1 MTGQDNGA
9 VRRVVWGELFPWLLL
24 LRCFRIALQVRW
36 IVAGAAGV
44 LLTYAGW
51 ALISWVFWKQG
62 GELGDAFWA
71 ARCPWLEAGAVV
83 PDFYPLPPDAANPEA
98 QPATGAPGQPLA
110 AEGLRADRP
119 SLEDFLQK
127 VLRWEHISS
136 GWVIVARPFVWMF
149 GRDIVLWD
157 FVGLLV
163 LGIWSLVVWTFFGG
177 AINRGAAYELATQ
190 ERLGLGRVIRFLR
203 DKWLSYL
210 AAPVIPLLG
219 ILVVAVPV
227 LILGLLLR
235 FSVGVLVAALFWPL
249 ALAAGLVLALL
260 GIGLFLGWPLLW
272 SGISA
277 EGTDSYD
284 AIGRAYNYT
293 YQRPVHYLFYA
304 VLAAVLGTLGWLLV
318 ACILG
323 AIVYMTYWAASWGS
337 GVETVRQLATP
348 SGIGSLREFGAA
360 VIRFWAECVK
370 LVGAGY
376 LVSYF
381 WTAAAG
387 VYLLLRRDADATELE
402 EVYVEE
408 EPEPLPPPAP
418 AAGKES
424 PAPTGPPEPKP
435 EEQE

>member
-9 VRRVVWGELFPWLLL
+9 VRRVFWGELFPWLLL
-24 LRCFRIALQVRW
+24 LRCFRIAIQVRW

-51 ALISWVFWKQG
+51 ALVSWAFWKQG
-62 GELGDAFWA
+62 ELGHAFSA

-83 PDFYPLPPDAANPEA
+83 PDYYPLPP
-98 QPATGAPGQPLA
+98 GALQRQGQPG
-110 AEGLRADRP
+110 EGASPQDMAQEVLPGDRP
-119 SLEDFLQK
+119 SLSDFLHK
-127 VLRWEHISS
+127 VLRLEHISS

-149 GRDIVLWD
+149 GRDLTLWD
-157 FVGLLV
+157 FVGLLL
-163 LGIWSLVVWTFFGG
+163 LGIWSLVVWIFFGG
-177 AINRGAAYELATQ
+177 AINRGAAYELATH
-190 ERLGLGRVIRFLR
+190 ERLGLGGVIRFVGH
-203 DKWLSYL
+203 KWLSYL

-227 LILGLLLR
+227 LILGLFLR
-235 FSVGVLVAALFWPL
+235 FSVGVLLAALFWPL
-249 ALAAGLVLALL
+249 ALLAGLVLA
-260 GIGLFLGWPLLW
+260 GMAIGLFFGWPLLW
-272 SGISA
+272 SAIST

-304 VLAAVLGTLGWLLV
+304 ALAAVLGTLGWLLV

-323 AIVYMTYWAASWGS
+323 AILYMTYWAASWGS
-337 GVETVRQLATP
+337 GVLAVRQLATP
-348 SGIGSLREFGAA
+348 SAIGSVREFGAA

-370 LVGAGY
+370 LVGAGF

-408 EPEPLPPPAP
+408 EPEPLPAPAP

-424 PAPTGPPEPKP
+424 PAPTSPPEPKP

>member
-9 VRRVVWGELFPWLLL
+9 VRRVLWGELFPWLLL
-24 LRCFRIALQVRW
+24 LRCFRIAIQVRW

-51 ALISWVFWKQG
+51 AVVSWAFWKG

-83 PDFYPLPPDAANPEA
+83 PDYYRLPPGALQSEG
-98 QPATGAPGQPLA
+98 QPAEGAASQGMAPEILPG
-110 AEGLRADRP
+110 DRP
-119 SLEDFLQK
+119 SLSDFLQK
-127 VLRWEHISS
+127 VLRLEHISS
-136 GWVIVARPFVWMF
+136 GWLIVARPFVWMF
-149 GRDIVLWD
+149 DRDLALWD
-157 FVGLLV
+157 FVGLLL
-163 LGIWSLVVWTFFGG
+163 LGIWSLLVWAFFGG
-177 AINRGAAYELATQ
+177 AINRGAAYELATH
-190 ERLGLGRVIRFLR
+190 ERLGLGRVLRFLKE
-203 DKWLSYL
+203 KWLAYL

-219 ILVVAVPV
+219 ILAVAVPV
-227 LILGLLLR
+227 LILGLFLR
-235 FSVGVLVAALFWPL
+235 FSVGVLLAALFWPL
-249 ALAAGLVLALL
+249 ALLAGLVLAAM
-260 GIGLFLGWPLLW
+260 GIGLFFGWPLLW
-272 SGISA
+272 SGIST

-304 VLAAVLGTLGWLLV
+304 ALAAVLGTLGWLLV
-318 ACILG
+318 ASIVG
-323 AIVYMTYWAASWGS
+323 AILYMTYWAASWGS
-337 GVETVRQLATP
+337 GVGTVRQLATP
-348 SGIGSLREFGAA
+348 SAIGSLRDFGAA
-360 VIRFWAECVK
+360 VIRFWSECVK
-370 LVGAGY
+370 LVGAGF

-408 EPEPLPPPAP
+408 ELEPLPAPAP
-418 AAGKES
+418 TAGKES